1 MRAAGLARAI
11 ARPTFEVVKMFSKS
25 NVWSDLGLTCWD
37 PIKVT

>member
-11 ARPTFEVVKMFSKS
+11 AGSTFEAVKMFGKS
-25 NVWSDLGLTCWD
+25 TVWSDLGLTYWD